1 MKKGDSVRL
10 LNRVVSF
17 LLLLQI
23 INISID
29 PIDPISIKL
38 GRLTAQEDLSIN
50 DIESI
55 YEFISEQCLGV
66 DVPEQ
71 DEDDE
76 NALIKAIDIYI
87 SQSGIQITNEY
98 RPHII
103 LFYTIDKNLNSIVL
117 DLSSPPP
124 KA

>member
-1 MKKGDSVRL
+1 MKKGDTVRL

-66 DVPEQ
+66 DVPEH

-76 NALIKAIDIYI
+76 SGLIKAIDIYI

>member
-1 MKKGDSVRL
+1 MKKGDTVRL